1 MASEWIKC
9 THQAGDKTVWVN
21 FANALTIVDH
31 KSGTR
36 IALLGAENDA
46 IDVKETP
53 TEILKK
59 LGEVRSAHRA

>member
-36 IALLGAENDA
+36 VAFLGGEKDVL
-46 IDVKETP
+46 DVKETP

-59 LGEVRSAHRA
+59 LGEVHGAHRA